1 MQKRKPALALLC
13 ALALVLL
20 AAGRVPA
27 QEGEASRPPS
37 TAPARAEVNHEV
49 HLHLLVTAEGAEAG
63 PRPPQS
69 LDGVVRQLKSAF
81 PSAEYRLAA
90 TFINRVRDGGGFE
103 VKNAGLSWPNS
114 AQPSGR
120 LTPTSYQF
128 SLSGVKLLDPSSAQP
143 SINVQQFR
151 LGMRA
156 PVMNTSAAAEGGGGR
171 GQVSHYEEVG
181 LSTMLSVREGEPALV
196 GTLGAPGQTFIVV
209 LTIRRAGR

>member
-103 VKNAGLSWPNS
+103 VKNAGLSWPNP

-120 LTPTSYQF
+120 LAPTSYQF
-128 SLSGVKLLDPSSAQP
+128 SLSGVKLLDASSAQP

-151 LGMRA
+151 LAMRA
-156 PVMNTSAAAEGGGGR
+156 PVMSASAAAEGGGR
-171 GQVSHYEEVG
+171 GQVSHHEEVG

-196 GTLGAPGQTFIVV
+196 GTLVAPGQTFIVV
-209 LTIRRAGR
+209 LTIRRTGR